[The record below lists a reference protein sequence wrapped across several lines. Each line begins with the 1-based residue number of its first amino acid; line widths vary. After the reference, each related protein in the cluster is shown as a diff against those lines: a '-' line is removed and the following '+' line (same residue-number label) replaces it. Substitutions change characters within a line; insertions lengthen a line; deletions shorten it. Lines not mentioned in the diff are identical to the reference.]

1 MFSLDIRCFAGQLDA
16 TQLDPKYMGRNL
28 ANICGTAMVF
38 FLFWPTNMIRP
49 KPPNCEFKHTPEKK
63 KKNNLGHHTCARC
76 DFAVVA
82 TRAIKCL
89 KLLLA
94 AVPMNPAPL

>member
-63 KKNNLGHHTCARC
+63 KNNLGHHTCARC

>member
-63 KKNNLGHHTCARC
+63 KKKKIWGIIRVL
-76 DFAVVA
+76 AVISQWWPQEPSSV
-82 TRAIKCL
+82 
-89 KLLLA
+89 
-94 AVPMNPAPL
+94 